1 MRVLLTGANGFIGSH
16 LGDEIIKL
24 GWEIIA
30 THRSNS
36 DLSNTSRFSSCT
48 KWVNIDNQNWQEQVI
63 ALNPQIIIHC
73 AWIGVS
79 TADRDN
85 VAIQLQNLQF
95 IGDLLQISKVCE
107 VLKFIGMGSQAEYGT
122 ISEIVNENYPV
133 APNNAYGIVKD
144 ASHQIIKNYCTSIN
158 TKWFW
163 LRLFSFFG
171 EREPDTWLIP
181 SIIKKAQRGESID
194 TTLGEQQYAYLYVK
208 DLAVAIC
215 KLAKSN
221 VESDLFVISA
231 RNTIALKDLI
241 AKVRDMVNPIC
252 HINYGAIPYRPNQSM
267 IIKGD
272 SSKFERIFGDIELT
286 DFDQRL
292 RIIVDQALTT

>member
-16 LGDEIIKL
+16 VGDEIVKL

-36 DLSNTSRFSSCT
+36 DLTNTCNFAPTT
-48 KWVNIDNQNWQEQVI
+48 KWINIEKIDWKEKVI
-63 ALNPQIIIHC
+63 EFNPQIIIHC
-73 AWIGVS
+73 AWIGVNEEE
-79 TADRDN
+79 RN
-85 VAIQLQNLQF
+85 NIAIQLQNLLF
-95 IGDLLQISKVCE
+95 VGDLLHISKVCK
-107 VLKFIGMGSQAEYGT
+107 VSKFIGLGSQAEYGT
-122 ISEIVNENYPV
+122 ISEIVNESYPV
-133 APNNAYGIVKD
+133 APNSAYGITKD
-144 ASHQIIKNYCTSIN
+144 ATHQIIKNYCTIIN

-171 EREPDTWLIP
+171 ERQPKTWLIP
-181 SIIKKAQRGESID
+181 SIAKKAQIGESID
-194 TTLGEQQYAYLYVK
+194 TTFGEQQYAYLYVK

-221 VESDLFVISA
+221 IDSDLFVISA
-231 RNTIALKDLI
+231 RKTIKLKDLI
-241 AKVRDMVNPIC
+241 AKIRDLGNPNC
-252 HINYGAIPYRPNQSM
+252 KINYGSIPYRPNQSM

-272 SSKFERIFGDIELT
+272 SSKFERIFGDLEVT

-292 RIIVDQALTT
+292 RIIVDQVLTN